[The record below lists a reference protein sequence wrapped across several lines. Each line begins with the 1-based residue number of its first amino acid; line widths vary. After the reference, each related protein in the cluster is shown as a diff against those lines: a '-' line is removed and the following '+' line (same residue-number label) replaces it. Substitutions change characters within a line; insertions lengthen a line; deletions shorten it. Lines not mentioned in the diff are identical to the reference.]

1 MEFEKGTAGKT
12 SGERPITR
20 WRRDQ
25 EEAGPSTKV
34 DRPPTGMVVRSQSK
48 VYERPRSRRGHKDDA
63 AAREQHIN
71 SATFRTATPGR
82 FALARPP
89 SASLMSGRPPTAAP
103 GPTRIGSGL
112 GRIATGLGGPIAK
125 QFNVNMLDRPITQ
138 HGIAGVRPGTT
149 KGLPMR

>member
-1 MEFEKGTAGKT
+1 MDFERGNV

-25 EEAGPSTKV
+25 EEAGPSSRV
-34 DRPPTGMVVRSQSK
+34 DRPPTGMVRPQSK
-48 VYERPRSRRGHKDDA
+48 YERPRSRRGHKEDTL
-63 AAREQHIN
+63 ESTN
-71 SATFRTATPGR
+71 SASAYRAATPGR

-89 SASLMSGRPPTAAP
+89 SASLMSGRAPTA
-103 GPTRIGSGL
+103 GLSRIGSGL
-112 GRIATGLGGPIAK
+112 PRGSGLATAK